1 MSVQYV
7 AKTVKTSCQNKE
19 NIGNIAVFF
28 LIIGVLLDFNKI
40 YRKNRKY
47 RSPNTEVTSEEPTP
61 PSVRLEDVVPLFGH
75 SISKMGNRHWILL
88 TKLQALYIWVKVMTK

>member
-1 MSVQYV
+1 MNECAVV

-19 NIGNIAVFF
+19 NIGNIPVFF

-40 YRKNRKY
+40 YSKNRKY
-47 RSPNTEVTSEEPTP
+47 RRAGTPVFISPNTEVTSEEPTP

-75 SISKMGNRHWILL
+75 SISIMGPD
-88 TKLQALYIWVKVMTK
+88 TGFS